1 MAAKVVGRPV
11 KLAVTRAQMF
21 TSNGYRPRTVQK
33 LRFAADDQGR
43 LMSMRHDGFSQ
54 MSQPVLGEFSEPV
67 GLATEMLYAC
77 PNVAVSHRLVAT
89 NASLPTYMR
98 APGLASGN
106 FALESAIDE
115 LAVALKMDPL
125 EFRLRNYAEQDPHQN
140 KPFASKALRAC
151 YQQGAEEF
159 GWSRRSAEPRSMRDG
174 SVLIG
179 WGMATSTY
187 PTHRMPASAFVRLGA
202 DNSALVRVGTQDLGT
217 GTYTVMSQIAAD
229 TLGVPVERIRFEL
242 GDSAFPHAP
251 VSGGSMTVASV
262 GPAVKAACEAA
273 RAKLQRDGGEVAEAS
288 VDVKPGEEEHRYAMH
303 AFGAQFVEVRVDAEL
318 GEIRVSRFVGAFD
331 AGRVMNAK
339 TARSQ
344 LIGGIVYGLGMALL
358 EETHVDGETGRIVN
372 ANIAEYLVPVN
383 ADVPDIQ
390 TIIVPNDE
398 LVSNPLGAKGIG
410 ELPMVGVAAAV
421 ANAVYHA
428 TGVRVRKVPIRIED
442 VLV

>member
-1 MAAKVVGRPV
+1 
-11 KLAVTRAQMF
+11 
-21 TSNGYRPRTVQK
+21 
-33 LRFAADDQGR
+33 
-43 LMSMRHDGFSQ
+43 
-54 MSQPVLGEFSEPV
+54 
-67 GLATEMLYAC
+67 
-77 PNVAVSHRLVAT
+77 
-89 NASLPTYMR
+89 
-98 APGLASGN
+98 
-106 FALESAIDE
+106 
-115 LAVALKMDPL
+115 MDPL
-125 EFRLRNYAEQDPHQN
+125 EFRLRNYAEQEPHQN

-187 PTHRMPASAFVRLGA
+187 PTHRMPASAYVRLGA

-217 GTYTVMSQIAAD
+217 GTYTVMSQIAAN

-242 GDSAFPHAP
+242 GDSTFPHAP

-421 ANAVYHA
+421 ANAVYNA

>member
-1 MAAKVVGRPV
+1 
-11 KLAVTRAQMF
+11 
-21 TSNGYRPRTVQK
+21 
-33 LRFAADDQGR
+33 
-43 LMSMRHDGFSQ
+43 
-54 MSQPVLGEFSEPV
+54 
-67 GLATEMLYAC
+67 
-77 PNVAVSHRLVAT
+77 
-89 NASLPTYMR
+89 
-98 APGLASGN
+98 
-106 FALESAIDE
+106 
-115 LAVALKMDPL
+115 
-125 EFRLRNYAEQDPHQN
+125 
-140 KPFASKALRAC
+140 
-151 YQQGAEEF
+151 
-159 GWSRRSAEPRSMRDG
+159 MRDG
-174 SVLIG
+174 NVLIG

-187 PTHRMPASAFVRLGA
+187 PTHRMPAAVHVRVGA
-202 DNSALVRVGTQDLGT
+202 NGMALVQVGTQDLGT

-229 TLGVPVERIRFEL
+229 ELGIPVERIQFEL

-262 GPAVKAACEAA
+262 GPAVKAACEAV
-273 RAKLQRDGGEVAEAS
+273 RAKLQGDRRAHRFPNCFRAHNMEFVEGPSEA
-288 VDVKPGEEEHRYAMH
+288 KPGEEEKRYAMH
-303 AFGAQFVEVRVDAEL
+303 AFGAQFAEVRIDADL

-358 EETHVDGETGRIVN
+358 EETHVDGESGRIVN

-398 LVSNPLGAKGIG
+398 LISNPLGAKGIG

-442 VLV
+442 LLT